1 MAVDIKEMAEK
12 VVTKI
17 KADPNLLKSFNDD
30 PVKTVEN
37 VVGVDLPDDKIQ
49 PIVTQVKTTLET
61 TLKNTL
67 KEGNIADVA
76 KDLTSKVAG
85 LFGKKDN

>member
-17 KADPNLLKSFNDD
+17 KADPNLLKSFDDD
-30 PVKTVEN
+30 PVKTVEK

-49 PIVTQVKTTLET
+49 PIITQVKTTLKN
-61 TLKNTL
+61 TLKTTL

-76 KDLTSKVAG
+76 KDLTSKVTG

>member
-37 VVGVDLPDDKIQ
+37 VVGVDLPNDKIQ